1 MTTDTMTTD
10 VTKRMPTRVASDLRL
25 LTAASRLKQFT
36 LAELAD
42 HAGVG
47 KELTRSFLRRSRD
60 FESLEVGSR
69 EGRGRPEK
77 LWRLRADRVVSVA
90 ARVAEVSRAIGWAPA
105 PDEGPKTWQLL
116 RSALDLLDK
125 LPLPDEDR
133 PAILQRAEIYLESAE
148 TELRDRVESS
158 LPVEAEER
166 RVVAQAADQIRRFGN
181 IHAAPQPVLTLL
193 DPPQELRNRLFLS
206 LRDWAVPIV
215 MSEAGVA
222 LEPVSAAAACDLLD
236 MALYM
241 ANRERAVD
249 SVLVPAAAMLS
260 CKPAW
265 AENAYTALAEDIAHR
280 ISRSGVADDE
290 FLATSLAAT
299 AAIFDIDAAVDPLF
313 QTLSNRRHIENWKPA
328 WRAISRAALARFAR
342 PGRNSEGARRAAAA
356 CHYLI
361 ADGDGSG
368 DFCLLATAALGARH
382 ADVGSLLHGIG
393 STIGTSDTAQPRDDG
408 PLARNLGLA
417 FARNDFAPLQMQVDD
432 LLENKAYGPLL
443 IRTVSDEK
451 YGALTLRDAQ
461 ECPFVVD
468 TSLPLANCFGLAVRI
483 KRVLEVKLSAAARL
497 RDIIAD
503 NTRRKTGGRVN
514 QILRAR
520 AA

>member
-1 MTTDTMTTD
+1 MTTDTSKQT
-10 VTKRMPTRVASDLRL
+10 PTRVASDLRL

-47 KELTRSFLRRSRD
+47 KELTRSFLRRSGD
-60 FESLEVGSR
+60 FEPFEVGPR

-90 ARVAEVSRAIGWAPA
+90 ARVAAVSRVIGWAPA
-105 PDEGPKTWQLL
+105 PDEGPKTGQLL
-116 RSALDLLDK
+116 RSALDLLDE
-125 LPLPDEDR
+125 LPLSDEDR

-148 TELRDRVESS
+148 TELRDRVASS
-158 LPVEAEER
+158 LSVEAEER
-166 RVVAQAADQIRRFGN
+166 RVVEQAVGKIRLFGN
-181 IHAAPQPVLTLL
+181 IHAAPPPVLTLL
-193 DPPQELRNRLFLS
+193 DPPQELRERLCLS
-206 LRDWAVPIV
+206 LHDWAVPIV
-215 MSEAGVA
+215 ASEAGVA
-222 LEPVSAAAACDLLD
+222 LEPVSGGAACDLLD

-241 ANRERAVD
+241 ANRERALD

-265 AENAYTALAEDIAHR
+265 VEDAYAALAEYIEHR

-290 FLATSLAAT
+290 FLATTLAAT
-299 AAIFDIDAAVDPLF
+299 AAIFDVDAAVDPLF
-313 QTLSNRRHIENWKPA
+313 QTLSNRRHIENWNPA
-328 WRAISRAALARFAR
+328 WRAISRASLARFAR
-342 PGRNSEGARRAAAA
+342 PGRNSDGARRAAAA

-393 STIGTSDTAQPRDDG
+393 STISIRDAAQPRDDG

-432 LLENKAYGPLL
+432 LLENKEYGPLL

-451 YGALTLRDAQ
+451 YGALTLGDSK
-461 ECPFVVD
+461 EHPFVVG
-468 TSLPLANCFGLAVRI
+468 TSLPLANCFGLPERI
-483 KRVLEVKLSAAARL
+483 RAVLEVKLSVAAQL
-497 RDIIAD
+497 RDIITD
-503 NTRRKTGGRVN
+503 NIRFKKNGFLNR
-514 QILRAR
+514 ILRTR
-520 AA
+520 AELAQAA